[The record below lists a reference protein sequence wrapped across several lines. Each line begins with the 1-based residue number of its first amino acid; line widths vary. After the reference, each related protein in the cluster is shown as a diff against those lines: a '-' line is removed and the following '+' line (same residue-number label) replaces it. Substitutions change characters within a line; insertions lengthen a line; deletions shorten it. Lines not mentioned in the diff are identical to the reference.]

1 MRPLPAPPTMALR
14 ISDLRI
20 PMPPKS
26 DHPGLKWRATVSG
39 RQPYW
44 VAAQVTRDTKEFP
57 DKTIRLPANA
67 TEDELADLCRLYTVR
82 LLKWIADCGKGT
94 PAPRYDGTVHALSQL
109 FQRHPES
116 SFHSIKQNTR
126 DSYVD
131 SLKIIEHDVGARV
144 VRNLTII
151 DVKRW
156 YRNWRQPAAKGKPE
170 RIKRAH
176 DAVAVFRMILR
187 WGFACGHEECGKLD
201 DKLATI
207 RFEKSGAR
215 EQEMTFAQ
223 AAAFVR
229 KALEMGKAG
238 VIPWDRAR
246 SMAIGVA
253 AQFDLLLRQKDI
265 IGEWTPAQPGAA
277 GAIYD
282 DGGEMWTGRFRW
294 DNLPGWRLR
303 LKTSKTRSAIEF
315 DLQNYS
321 LLFPLLESVPLHERI
336 GAIVNGEHGL
346 PVRERS
352 YRKWFR
358 QIARAAGIPDDVW
371 SMDSRAG
378 GATEADE
385 AGADLKAISDH
396 LTHSETRTTVRYIR
410 RVQKRTA
417 GVAEARNRKR
427 VAEGGARRPDNSQL
441 SLFGDKDGDNDA

>member
-1 MRPLPAPPTMALR
+1 MLQSPALPTTVPN
-14 ISDLRI
+14 IS
-20 PMPPKS
+20 MPPRS
-26 DHPGLKWRATVSG
+26 DHPGLKFDRLKSG

-44 VAAQVTRDTKEFP
+44 VARQVVRDPMDFP
-57 DKTIRLPANA
+57 DRTIRLPRDAS
-67 TEDELADLCRLYTVR
+67 EEELAELCRLHTAR
-82 LLKWIADCGKGT
+82 LLKWLADRERSPG
-94 PAPRYDGTVHALSQL
+94 PRYDGTVLSLSRL
-109 FQRHPES
+109 FQTHPES
-116 SFHSIKQNTR
+116 TFRAVKHNTR
-126 DSYVD
+126 DTYAD
-131 SLKIIEHDVGARV
+131 SLKIIERTVGARV
-144 VRNLTII
+144 VRNLTVL

-156 YRNWRQPAAKGKPE
+156 YREWRKPKVQGGRE

-176 DAVAVFRMILR
+176 DAVAVFRMVLR
-187 WGFACGHEECGKLD
+187 FGFALGFEECGRLD
-201 DKLATI
+201 EKLATQ
-207 RFEKSGAR
+207 RFEKSAAR

-223 AAAFVR
+223 AATFVR

-238 VIPWDRAR
+238 VIPWERAR

-265 IGEWTPAQPGAA
+265 IGEWLPAKPGVA
-277 GAIYD
+277 GAVYD
-282 DGGEMWTGRFRW
+282 DAGEMWLGRFRW
-294 DNLPGWRLR
+294 DNVPGWKLR

-321 LLFPLLESVPLHERI
+321 LLFPLLESVPLHGRT
-336 GAIVNGEHGL
+336 GAIVKGERDL

-396 LTHSETRTTVRYIR
+396 LTHAETKTTVRYIR

-417 GVAEARNRKR
+417 TVAEARNRKR
-427 VAEGGARRPDNSQL
+427 AAEGAAVTESDQL
-441 SLFGDKDGDNDA
+441 ELWGPKGK